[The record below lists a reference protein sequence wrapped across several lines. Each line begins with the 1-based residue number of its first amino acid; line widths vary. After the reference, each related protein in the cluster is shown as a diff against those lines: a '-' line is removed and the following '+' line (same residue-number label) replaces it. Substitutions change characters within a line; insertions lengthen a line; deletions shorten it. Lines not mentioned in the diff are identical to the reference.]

1 CTTIKCFQVKSF
13 ESDIHIVDVTN
24 PSFCYGN
31 SPESNCT
38 GSIEIEVIGN
48 NGPYTYSWSGPNG
61 FTSTS
66 EDITEL
72 CPGVYR
78 ISVTN
83 ESGCTASKTVDICCC
98 ELFLEPGQPEPPLCS
113 YPETPPVNFS
123 GNVTPLSVSGANDG
137 AINLTTA
144 GGSGNYIFNWSGPN
158 NYYASSEDIY
168 NLSAGEYCVTV
179 SDGCEESHGC
189 FEIAFCGDFD
199 IQISGVVTPTCHG
212 FNY

>member
-1 CTTIKCFQVKSF
+1 
-13 ESDIHIVDVTN
+13 
-24 PSFCYGN
+24 
-31 SPESNCT
+31 
-38 GSIEIEVIGN
+38 
-48 NGPYTYSWSGPNG
+48 
-61 FTSTS
+61 
-66 EDITEL
+66 
-72 CPGVYR
+72 
-78 ISVTN
+78 
-83 ESGCTASKTVDICCC
+83 
-98 ELFLEPGQPEPPLCS
+98 
-113 YPETPPVNFS
+113 
-123 GNVTPLSVSGANDG
+123 TPLSVSGANDG

-212 FNY
+212 FNYGIINISNVTDVRPPLKYSWSNGAKTQLINNLSPGQYCVTITDSRGCEANKCFTVGSNSSLTYTEHSTPCE